1 MAVGLLA
8 ANGQNHST
16 TRRSKISFE
25 RVSSSWR
32 GGGADPYSMTSSS
45 RASDGRHS
53 TANLPGSRSAEPRA
67 DSRFTSQGKPFIPD
81 DGQVALGGQH
91 EYGRCDD
98 DTETRDQFAYAG
110 LGHGKVDCCEV
121 MIHRASDQ
129 STLPSSFMILH
140 RRRQTQSVRRDWRG
154 TESPGVGIRRRDRPR
169 YRT

>member
-1 MAVGLLA
+1 M
-8 ANGQNHST
+8 
-16 TRRSKISFE
+16 
-25 RVSSSWR
+25 
-32 GGGADPYSMTSSS
+32 PYSMTSSS
-45 RASDGRHS
+45 LASDGRHS
-53 TANLPGSRSAEPRA
+53 TANLPGSPSAEPRA
-67 DSRFTSQGKPFIPD
+67 DSRFASEGKPFIPD

-129 STLPSSFMILH
+129 STLPSSFIILH

-154 TESPGVGIRRRDRPR
+154 TKSRGLERKSERSMRQFTVIWTSVRRNASLCFQSGLSSRGKRDRALA
-169 YRT
+169 RTMP